1 MPDSIKLPPP
11 AEVSEPQIEAGFHHG
26 TNLMSKAEAQDSNLK
41 AAPKG
46 CAPLGNLLN
55 LLNLLTFWRLSNMSN
70 FDEQV
75 AKNRFTPAPA
85 SCYIGSVA
93 PVKRERDWRPAE
105 SPRRKPW
112 SLFAESA
119 AFLSALPVYGGSDGG
134 PCARRFSQEVPGT
147 PTCPSCRLP
156 LAWEVVVLANRTIL
170 EAIMATS
177 FNALTSE
184 PVSPATGAP
193 DPIQLHAD
201 AHNALSMAV
210 FYLRQPQVNTAAARR
225 KAIQALTA
233 LRGLSLALE
242 G

>member
-1 MPDSIKLPPP
+1 MRARITPPP
-11 AEVSEPQIEAGFHHG
+11 LAEVSSPQVEDGMRSG
-26 TNLMSKAEAQDSNLK
+26 TKPSNLK
-41 AAPKG
+41 PARSQDSKIPFFKRWN
-46 CAPLGNLLN
+46 LGNLRWN
-55 LLNLLTFWRLSNMSN
+55 LGQNI
-70 FDEQV
+70 
-75 AKNRFTPAPA
+75 FTPALA
-85 SCYIGSVA
+85 SCYIGPVA

-170 EAIMATS
+170 EATMATS
-177 FNALTSE
+177 FNALKSE
-184 PVSPATGAP
+184 DISRTLTTGTL

-201 AHNALSMAV
+201 AHNALAMAV
-210 FYLRQPQVNTAAARR
+210 FYLSQPQVNTAAARR